1 MDYSRYALSGK
12 YYTGAER
19 KKGILIDGEAFIV
32 KYAKMSPEGMTYS
45 HVSEYIGSHIFAHLG
60 IETQQTML
68 GTCDNQQ
75 VVVMKDFIGPGE
87 AFVPFNDVGDSSLER
102 EKEKYQYT
110 YEDIIAMLQE
120 NTKLT
125 NVKETCE
132 WFWDMYIT
140 DAWIGNFDRHGANWG
155 FIKKDNL
162 YRIAPIYDNGS
173 SLFPKLNTDEK
184 IQEVLESE
192 EEINKRIFTFPTSQI
207 LLNGRKSSYYDVIS
221 SLEYEECNKAL
232 VRICKKIDMNRV
244 KEFISNMNEISDIRK
259 EFYIT
264 MLEMRYKKM
273 LFEPYIRVERSKNG
287 KDICV

>member
-1 MDYSRYALSGK
+1 MDYSRYASSGK

-19 KKGILIDGEAFIV
+19 KKGILIDGEAYIV

-45 HVSEYIGSHIFAHLG
+45 HVSEYIGSHLFAHLG

-75 VVVMKDFIGPGE
+75 VVVMKDFIE
-87 AFVPFNDVGDSSLER
+87 KNEMFVPFNDVGDSSLER
-102 EKEKYQYT
+102 EKEKYQYS
-110 YEDIIAMLQE
+110 YEDIISMLKE

-125 NVKETCE
+125 NVKDTCE
-132 WFWDMYIT
+132 RFWDMYIV

-155 FIKKDNL
+155 FIKKDNA
-162 YRIAPIYDNGS
+162 YRIAPVYDNGS

-184 IQEVLESE
+184 IQEILNSE
-192 EEINKRIFTFPTSQI
+192 DEMNKRIFTFPTSQI
-207 LLNGRKSSYYDVIS
+207 LLNGKKSSYYDVIS
-221 SLEYEECNKAL
+221 SLKFEECNNAL
-232 VRICKKIDMNRV
+232 VRICNKIDMNLV
-244 KEFISNMNEISDIRK
+244 TEFISNMNEISMVRK

-264 MLEMRYKKM
+264 MLRRRYEKILLEPFMR
-273 LFEPYIRVERSKNG
+273 LERSKYG

>member
-1 MDYSRYALSGK
+1 MDYSRYASSGK

-19 KKGILIDGEAFIV
+19 KKGILIDGEAYIV

-45 HVSEYIGSHIFAHLG
+45 HVSEYIGSHLFAHLG

-75 VVVMKDFIGPGE
+75 VVVMKDFIE
-87 AFVPFNDVGDSSLER
+87 KNEMFVPFNDVGDSSLER
-102 EKEKYQYT
+102 EKEKYQYS
-110 YEDIIAMLQE
+110 YEDIISMLKE

-125 NVKETCE
+125 NVKDTCE
-132 WFWDMYIT
+132 RFWDMYIV

-155 FIKKDNL
+155 FIKKDNA
-162 YRIAPIYDNGS
+162 YRIAPVYDNGS

-184 IQEVLESE
+184 IQEILNSE
-192 EEINKRIFTFPTSQI
+192 DEMNKRIFKFPTSQI
-207 LLNGRKSSYYDVIS
+207 LLNGKKSSYYDVIS
-221 SLEYEECNKAL
+221 SLKFEECNNAL
-232 VRICKKIDMNRV
+232 VRICNKIDMNLV
-244 KEFISNMNEISDIRK
+244 IEFISNMNEISMVRK

-264 MLEMRYKKM
+264 MLRRRYEKILLEPFMR
-273 LFEPYIRVERSKNG
+273 LERSKYG